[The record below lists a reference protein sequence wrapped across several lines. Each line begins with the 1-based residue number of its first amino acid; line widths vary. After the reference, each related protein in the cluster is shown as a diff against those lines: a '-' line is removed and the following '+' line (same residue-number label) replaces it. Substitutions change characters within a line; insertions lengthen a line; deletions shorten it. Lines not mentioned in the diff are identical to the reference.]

1 MAKPPE
7 TRHLVRGAQLPIAD
21 RLRAGGLA
29 ADDIV
34 VVGGHAIGAKRVP
47 SGLRERFQAI
57 TGIGLSPT
65 RAETK
70 PPRRHHLPGD
80 AATPAISY
88 LAAGDPT
95 GQPVVFVH
103 GTPGEASDWAHFLD
117 NVPRGQYRIAVDR
130 PGFGSSGPGAPV
142 AALTDQARP
151 IAALLEARLGPSI
164 VVGSSYGGPV
174 ALQLAA
180 QHRDVVSGVVLVG
193 AAADPA
199 RERVHPVQR
208 LAAFPPFSALL
219 PRALAHSNA
228 ELLALRA
235 ELGALETGLGD
246 IRTPVTILQGLHDTL
261 VPAENAVYL
270 ADRLANAARRRV
282 VLVERAGH
290 FLHLLMAPLVED
302 ALGQMAAGNARPAQP
317 SRMTS

>member
-1 MAKPPE
+1 MAKSPE
-7 TRHLVRGAQLPIAD
+7 PHSLAQRTQRPIAD
-21 RLRAGGLA
+21 RLRAAGVA
-29 ADDIV
+29 AHDVV
-34 VVGGHAIGAKRVP
+34 VVGAHAIGAKRGP
-47 SGLRERFQAI
+47 SVLRERFQAM
-57 TGIGLSPT
+57 TGIGLSPP
-65 RAETK
+65 RAEKK
-70 PPRRHHLPGD
+70 PPQRHHLPGD

-95 GQPVVFVH
+95 GRPVVFVH

-117 NVPRGQYRIAVDR
+117 DVPRGQYRIAVDR
-130 PGFGSSGPGAPV
+130 PGFGRSGPGLPV
-142 AALTDQARP
+142 AALPDQARP
-151 IAALLEARLGPSI
+151 IAALLEARLGPAI

-180 QHRDVVSGVVLVG
+180 HHRDVVSGVVLVG
-193 AAADPA
+193 SAADPA
-199 RERVHPVQR
+199 RERVHPLQR
-208 LAAFPPFSALL
+208 LAALPLFGALL

-235 ELGALETGLGD
+235 ELGSLGTRLGE

-302 ALGQMAAGNARPAQP
+302 ALGQMASGNARPDQP
-317 SRMTS
+317 SWMTI